1 MDQNIINLFDE
12 YTHKPLR
19 RDEFLRRLAQLTG
32 SVAAAMTV
40 LPLLES
46 NYAHAATVPVHVEG
60 ISAEDITY
68 PGDNTTMKAY
78 LVKPD
83 NIKAGEKRGA
93 VIVIHENRGLNPH
106 IRDVTR
112 RVAQAGY
119 IAMAPDA
126 LSVAGG
132 TPSNEDEAR
141 ALFGKLDAKQNL
153 NNFLKGFDYLKS
165 LPESNGKTAA
175 VGFCWGG
182 ALTNQLAVNDPTL
195 DAAVAFYGMQAAAAD
210 VPKIKARV
218 LLHYGEKDER
228 VNAGIPA
235 YEEALKAAGT
245 KYELFVYEGA
255 QHAFHNDTSGPRYN
269 KEAAEKAWARTLQL
283 FKETIA

>member
-1 MDQNIINLFDE
+1 MDQKIINLFDE

-46 NYAHAATVPVHVEG
+46 NYVNAATVPVHVEG

-68 PGDNTTMKAY
+68 PGDNIIMKGY

-119 IAMAPDA
+119 IALAPDA

-141 ALFGKLDAKQNL
+141 GLFGKLDAKQNL

-195 DAAVAFYGMQAAAAD
+195 DAAVAFYGMQPAAAD
-210 VPKIKARV
+210 VSKIKARV

-245 KYELFVYEGA
+245 KYELFIYEGA
-255 QHAFHNDTSGPRYN
+255 QHAFHNDTAGPRYN
-269 KEAAEKAWARTLQL
+269 KEAAELAWARTLQL